1 MKKIIKL
8 FVFLLVIFPT
18 STKAYFNS
26 CNNADT
32 VKLNKLASNILT
44 NYTYTE
50 TTNGIKFNIIL
61 NNLNS
66 NLYIYDVNKK
76 QTYYSTGE
84 IVLGDYYKNQT
95 IEYKIYSNLAYCK
108 GYYINSIFV
117 KLPSYNYYYKDQ
129 LCAGIEDYKLCKKWV
144 NVNLSYE
151 DFQKEVKSYKES
163 LNKKEE
169 TKKNDDKSIYELI
182 LDFYIKYYYI
192 ILPIIIVVGGVFA
205 IIIKKKK
212 EKEELF

>member
-8 FVFLLVIFPT
+8 FVLLLVVFPT
-18 STKAYFNS
+18 STYAYYNA
-26 CNNADT
+26 CNNTDT

-50 TTNGIKFNIIL
+50 TTNGIKFKIII

-84 IVLGDYYKNQT
+84 ITLENYYQKQT
-95 IEYKIYSNLAYCK
+95 VEYKVYSNLPYCK

-117 KLPSYNYYYKDQ
+117 KLPSYNKYYKDE
-129 LCAGIEDYKLCKKWV
+129 LCVGIEDYKLCRKWI
-144 NVNLSYE
+144 NVNLSYDE
-151 DFQKEVKSYKES
+151 FKKEIIDYKDR
-163 LNKKEE
+163 LNKK
-169 TKKNDDKSIYELI
+169 DDNKMENTKSIYEVI
-182 LDFYIKYYYI
+182 LDFYLDYYYI
-192 ILPIIIVVGGVFA
+192 ILPITIILGVT
-205 IIIKKKK
+205 IIFLVKKKQ
-212 EKEELF
+212 EKEDIF